1 MGKEKSDKKFEEL
14 IKNNS
19 LSEKEISE
27 LKDIYESVEQL
38 KVPEPSESMRS
49 GFYHQLEQYKLKR
62 TGRPQLKINWPDFY
76 EIFGLRSLVLKP
88 AFAVILFL
96 IGIITG
102 LLIKNQ
108 PDNSELI
115 TELQNSQK
123 ALMLTLLEQPSATA
137 RLKAV
142 NLTNELSG
150 PDEVVTNALFTTLN
164 NDDNVNV
171 RLAALEALFIYS
183 NLPEVRKGLVESI
196 SHQKSPLVLV
206 TLSKAMVLLQE
217 KGSAEKLK
225 QLLKEHDFDDNVENR
240 IKEDI
245 QKII

>member
-1 MGKEKSDKKFEEL
+1 MRKEKSYKKFEEL
-14 IKNNS
+14 IRNKA

-27 LKDIYESVEQL
+27 LKDIYESIEEL
-38 KVPEPSESMRS
+38 EVPEPSESMQS
-49 GFYHQLEQYKLKR
+49 NFYNQLENYKLKR
-62 TGRPQLKINWPDFY
+62 SGSGLKISWPDLH
-76 EIFGLRSLVLKP
+76 EVFGLRTFVLKP
-88 AFAVILFL
+88 AFAVLLFL

-123 ALMLTLLEQPSATA
+123 ALMLTLIEQPSATA

-142 NLTNELSG
+142 NLTNDLSG
-150 PDEVVTNALFTTLN
+150 PDEVVINALFTTLN

-171 RLAALEALFIYS
+171 RLAALEALFNYS
-183 NLPEVRKGLVESI
+183 NLPQVRKGLVESI
-196 SHQKSPLVLV
+196 AYQKSPLVLV

-217 KGSAEKLK
+217 KGSAEKLR
-225 QLLKEHDFDDNVENR
+225 QLLEEHDFEKNIEN
-240 IKEDI
+240 
-245 QKII
+245 KIVTIF

>member
-1 MGKEKSDKKFEEL
+1 
-14 IKNNS
+14 
-19 LSEKEISE
+19 
-27 LKDIYESVEQL
+27 
-38 KVPEPSESMRS
+38 
-49 GFYHQLEQYKLKR
+49 
-62 TGRPQLKINWPDFY
+62 
-76 EIFGLRSLVLKP
+76 
-88 AFAVILFL
+88 
-96 IGIITG
+96 
-102 LLIKNQ
+102 
-108 PDNSELI
+108 
-115 TELQNSQK
+115 
-123 ALMLTLLEQPSATA
+123 MLTLLEQPSATA